1 MIWNYVVKGILIGLI
16 FGVPAGAIGALTIQR
31 TMEKGFIAGLLTG
44 AGSSAAD
51 LLYSAVGI
59 FGIAMISDFLTAHQN
74 VFQTAGGVFIVVLGI
89 SILRKKE
96 RPYGVQDTKGNLVL
110 CFLSSFVTAV
120 MNPATILSFMVAFAA
135 FEIDGNVSAPEG
147 VGLVMGILAG
157 TLGWWL
163 ALSGI
168 VALFRER
175 ITDRIYKWLNRILG
189 SFMMIFGV
197 VMMIRSA
204 WSWITQR

>member
-1 MIWNYVVKGILIGLI
+1 MIWDYVVRGIVIGLI

-31 TMEKGFIAGLLTG
+31 TLERGFAAGLLTG

-59 FGIAMISDFLTAHQN
+59 FGIAIVSDFLTAHQKA
-74 VFQTAGGVFIVVLGI
+74 FQAVGGVLIVLLGI

-96 RPYGVQDTKGNLVL
+96 RASRVQETKGNLVF
-110 CFLSSFVTAV
+110 CFLSSFGTAV

-135 FEIDGNVSAPEG
+135 FEINGDVSAAEG
-147 VGLVMGILAG
+147 AGLVLGILAG

-163 ALSGI
+163 ALSGG
-168 VALFRER
+168 VSLFRER
-175 ITDRIYKWLNRILG
+175 ITDQIYKWLNRILG
-189 SFMMIFGV
+189 GFMLLFGI

-204 WSWITQR
+204 WS

>member
-1 MIWNYVVKGILIGLI
+1 
-16 FGVPAGAIGALTIQR
+16 
-31 TMEKGFIAGLLTG
+31 
-44 AGSSAAD
+44 
-51 LLYSAVGI
+51 
-59 FGIAMISDFLTAHQN
+59 MISDFLTAHQN

-96 RPYGVQDTKGNLVL
+96 RPYGVQDTKGNLVF

-147 VGLVMGILAG
+147 VDLVMGILAG

-168 VALFRER
+168 VALFREL
-175 ITDRIYKWLNRILG
+175 ITDRIYQWLNRILG
-189 SFMMIFGV
+189 GFMMIFGM

>member
-1 MIWNYVVKGILIGLI
+1 
-16 FGVPAGAIGALTIQR
+16 
-31 TMEKGFIAGLLTG
+31 
-44 AGSSAAD
+44 
-51 LLYSAVGI
+51 
-59 FGIAMISDFLTAHQN
+59 
-74 VFQTAGGVFIVVLGI
+74 
-89 SILRKKE
+89 
-96 RPYGVQDTKGNLVL
+96 
-110 CFLSSFVTAV
+110 

-135 FEIDGNVSAPEG
+135 FEISGNVSAPEG
-147 VGLVMGILAG
+147 AGVVLGILAG

-189 SFMMIFGV
+189 GFMMIFGM

-204 WSWITQR
+204 WSWIIQR

>member
-1 MIWNYVVKGILIGLI
+1 MIWDYLVRGILIGLI

-31 TMEKGFIAGLLTG
+31 TLERGFTAGLLTG

-59 FGIAMISDFLTAHQN
+59 FGIAIISDFLTAYQK
-74 VFQTAGGVFIVVLGI
+74 VVQTVGGAFIVVLGI

-96 RPYGVQDTKGNLVL
+96 RAATVQESKGSLVF
-110 CFLSSFVTAV
+110 CFLSSFGTAV

-135 FEIDGNVSAPEG
+135 FKINGDVSVPEG
-147 VGLVMGILAG
+147 AGLILGILAG

-163 ALSGI
+163 LLSGG
-168 VALFRER
+168 VSMFRKR
-175 ITDRIYKWLNRILG
+175 ITDQIYKWLNRILG
-189 SFMMIFGV
+189 SFMMILGI
-197 VMMIRSA
+197 VMIVRNISVK
-204 WSWITQR
+204 

>member
-31 TMEKGFIAGLLTG
+31 TLEKGFIAGLLTG

-59 FGIAMISDFLTAHQN
+59 FGIAVISNFLTAHQN
-74 VFQTAGGVFIVVLGI
+74 VFQVVGGGFIVVLGI
-89 SILRKKE
+89 SVLRKKE
-96 RPYGVQDTKGNLVL
+96 RPPKIQKTKGNLIF
-110 CFLSSFVTAV
+110 CFLSAFGTAV
-120 MNPATILSFMVAFAA
+120 MNPATVLSFMVAFTA
-135 FEIDGNVSAPEG
+135 FEIDGKVSVPEG
-147 VGLVMGILAG
+147 AGLILGILAG

-204 WSWITQR
+204 CSWITQR

>member
-31 TMEKGFIAGLLTG
+31 TMDKGFIAGLLTG

-96 RPYGVQDTKGNLVL
+96 RPYGVQDTKWNLVF
-110 CFLSSFVTAV
+110 CFLSSFGTAV

>member
-1 MIWNYVVKGILIGLI
+1 MIWNYGVKGILIGLI

-96 RPYGVQDTKGNLVL
+96 RPYGVRDTKGNLVF

-175 ITDRIYKWLNRILG
+175 ITDRIYQWLNRILG
-189 SFMMIFGV
+189 GFMTIFGM

>member
-1 MIWNYVVKGILIGLI
+1 MIWNYVVRGIL
-16 FGVPAGAIGALTIQR
+16 
-31 TMEKGFIAGLLTG
+31 
-44 AGSSAAD
+44 
-51 LLYSAVGI
+51 
-59 FGIAMISDFLTAHQN
+59 
-74 VFQTAGGVFIVVLGI
+74 VF
-89 SILRKKE
+89 
-96 RPYGVQDTKGNLVL
+96 
-110 CFLSSFVTAV
+110 CFLSAFGTAV

-135 FEIDGNVSAPEG
+135 FEISGNVSAPEG
-147 VGLVMGILAG
+147 AGVVLGILAG

-189 SFMMIFGV
+189 GFMMIFRM

-204 WSWITQR
+204 WSWIIQR

>member
-1 MIWNYVVKGILIGLI
+1 MIWEYVVKGILIGLI

-31 TMEKGFIAGLLTG
+31 TLEKGFIAGFFTG

-59 FGIAMISDFLTAHQN
+59 FGIAMISDFLTKYQN
-74 VFQTAGGVFIVVLGI
+74 GFQIVGGVLIVALGI

-96 RPYGVQDTKGNLVL
+96 RPSGVQETKGNLAF
-110 CFLSSFVTAV
+110 CFLSSFGTAV

-135 FEIDGNVSAPEG
+135 LEIDGRVSAAEG
-147 VGLVMGILAG
+147 VCLALGILVG

-163 ALSGI
+163 VLSGG
-168 VALFRER
+168 VSLFRER
-175 ITDRIYKWLNRILG
+175 ITDRIYRWLNKILG
-189 SFMMIFGV
+189 SFILLFGI
-197 VMMIRSA
+197 VMMIRGA
-204 WSWITQR
+204 WSWSIQR

>member
-96 RPYGVQDTKGNLVL
+96 RPYGVQDTKGNLVF

-175 ITDRIYKWLNRILG
+175 ITDRIYQWLNRILG
-189 SFMMIFGV
+189 GFMTIFGM